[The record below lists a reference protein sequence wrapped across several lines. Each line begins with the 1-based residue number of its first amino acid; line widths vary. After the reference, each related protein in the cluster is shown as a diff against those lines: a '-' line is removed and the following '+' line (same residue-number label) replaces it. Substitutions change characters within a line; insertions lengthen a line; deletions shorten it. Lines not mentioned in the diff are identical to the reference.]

1 MKKLS
6 TLMFA
11 FILASTFIAF
21 KQNNDSPLPPT
32 VKTEDGLVSG
42 VKSSAGDVMAFK
54 GIPFAA
60 PPIGNFRWKAPQPAI
75 HWEGVRK
82 CDAFGPS
89 PMQPAPK
96 PFFVWTNEFLIPE
109 APISEDCLYLNVWTK
124 TASTHKKPVLVWIYG
139 GGFGTGGAGVPIYDG
154 EAMARKDVV
163 FVSFN
168 YRVGVFGFFAHP
180 ELSKESL
187 IHSSG
192 NYGLMDQIAAL
203 KWVKKNIAAFGGDP
217 DNVTIAGQSAGSM
230 SVNCLVASPKAKGL
244 FQQAI
249 AESGSMMISNENKKM
264 IDLNTAEAQGVVAA
278 KGAEVTSLQDL
289 RALSSQQLLEKVKGQ
304 FGPIA
309 DVYNILPEPVYRIFA
324 EKKEN
329 KVSVIVGW
337 NADEGIVIN
346 LKNKEDYIKQLR
358 TDYGARASDV
368 LKYYPAGTD
377 EEAANSQVQLNRD
390 VTFALSGYQ
399 WAKLQSSRK
408 DKPVY
413 VYNFSRRPPAEGEY
427 IKYKSFH
434 TAEVAYALDDL
445 KFLDRPWQPVDH
457 QLSKTMSDY
466 WVNFA
471 RNGDPNAKGLP
482 QWPQFN
488 EKTNQVI
495 VLGDKV
501 TAQTILDKERL
512 DFMLKLLNRTLEEMK
527 Q

>member
-6 TLMFA
+6 TLLFSLLLVVA
-11 FILASTFIAF
+11 LFAF
-21 KQNNDSPLPPT
+21 KQNNDLPDV
-32 VKTEDGLVSG
+32 VKTEEGLVSG
-42 VKSSAGDVMAFK
+42 VKNTTGDIIAFK

-60 PPIGNFRWKAPQPAI
+60 PPVGALRWKAPQPAA

-89 PMQPAPK
+89 PMQAEPK
-96 PFFVWTNEFLIPE
+96 PFFVWTKEFLIP
-109 APISEDCLYLNVWTK
+109 AQPISEDCLYLNVWTK
-124 TASTHKKPVLVWIYG
+124 TDNTSKKPVFVWIYG
-139 GGFGTGGAGVPIYDG
+139 GGFSSGGAGVPIYDG
-154 EAMARKDVV
+154 EAMAGKGVV
-163 FVSFN
+163 FVSIN

-203 KWVKKNIAAFGGDP
+203 KWIRKNIAAFGGDP
-217 DNVTIAGQSAGSM
+217 ENVTIAGQSAGSM

-244 FQQAI
+244 FQKAI

-264 IDLNTAEAQGVVAA
+264 MDLNAAEAQGEAAA
-278 KGAEVTSLQDL
+278 KVAETTSLQDL

-309 DVYNILPEPVYRIFA
+309 DVYNVLPEPVYQIFA

-329 KVSVIVGW
+329 KVPVIVGW
-337 NADEGIVIN
+337 NADEGIVFGI
-346 LKNKEDYIKQLR
+346 KNKADYIKQLR
-358 TDYGARASDV
+358 IDYGTRAADV

-377 EEAANSQVQLNRD
+377 EEAANSQVQLSRD

-413 VYNFSRRPPAEGEY
+413 VYNFTRRPPAEGDY
-427 IKYKSFH
+427 VKYKSFH

-445 KFLDRPWQPVDH
+445 KFLDRPLQPVDQ
-457 QLSKTMSDY
+457 QLSKTMADY

-471 RNGDPNAKGLP
+471 KNGNPNADGLP

-488 EKTNQVI
+488 EQTNQVI
-495 VLGDKV
+495 VLGDTV
-501 TAQTILDKERL
+501 TAQTILNKQRL

-527 Q
+527 P